1 MRRFK
6 QALTTEEIKEI
17 LRKNTSGVLA
27 LIDKE
32 GFPYAV
38 PLSYVFRGNSLYF
51 HGAKTG
57 HKMEAML
64 SNPNASF
71 CIIDQDQVVSERF
84 TTFYRSAL
92 VFGTMRILEDSK
104 EKEEALIWLCKKY
117 SPLESQESI
126 AKEIAKF
133 PSTCV
138 YALDIEFWSG
148 KEAKEL
154 KTI

>member
-17 LRKNTSGVLA
+17 LTKNTSGVLA

-38 PLSYVFRGNSLYF
+38 PLSYVFHGNSLYF

-64 SNPNASF
+64 SNPKASF

-104 EKEEALIWLCKKY
+104 EKEEALIWLCEKY

-133 PSTCV
+133 PNTCV